1 MILFARHIWLQG
13 TQFFRRQLLYYPLS
27 ISDHLGISDLVK
39 VQKAVWEARADW
51 YDIGLGLTISAD
63 DLDAIQNDHHGISKT
78 CFREMLKV
86 WLRRSEP
93 SPTWTELAKVLRS
106 PMVDRGHL
114 AEQLPPHST

>member
-1 MILFARHIWLQG
+1 MDNCYNNR
-13 TQFFRRQLLYYPLS
+13 LS
-27 ISDHLGISDLVK
+27 GHLGISDLVK
-39 VQKAVWEARADW
+39 VQEAVWEARADW

-63 DLDAIQNDHHGISKT
+63 DLDAIKRDERDICKA

-93 SPTWTELAKVLRS
+93 RPTWTELAKVLRS

-114 AEQLPPHST
+114 AEQIPPHST